1 MIGRA
6 ELQSATNTTP
16 IRMKKILAIV
26 AAASFS
32 SAAFADDW
40 PMWRH
45 DPGRTAV
52 STDSLPDENQPLRWS
67 RQLPVLEPA
76 YRDVRLQF
84 DAGYEPIAFGGRVFI
99 SSSQDD
105 SVTAFDQKNGAQ
117 IWKFWTDGPV
127 RFAPVGG
134 KGRVIFG
141 SDDGCV
147 YCVKASDGKLVWKFR
162 AVPSERKL
170 IGNGRLISVWPVR
183 GGPVLKDDRVYF
195 AAGVWPLE
203 GVFVY
208 CLDAATGDV
217 VWLND
222 RTSYIYGQQPHNTE
236 AYGGLA
242 PQGYLLVDGDELIV
256 PCSNAYPAKL
266 DLATGKL
273 REFELPAAG
282 RLPGGWFA
290 ATPPGKEA
298 RRGVIH
304 DKSVNQKRHED
315 RLRAEG
321 KEGVRAEIR
330 VRDRAISFGDAY
342 SKIVANGDLIVSQK
356 DGTLA
361 CYGGGED
368 GPAQF
373 DAPPELPEIQND
385 RAQQLLDA
393 IGTTHGFA
401 LVFGEEDGDVLA
413 ALAQQSALK
422 ITAIHSEAETTEE
435 QRGESQFP
443 AAQLAFRQGDPNAFE
458 LPPFFATLIALN
470 SEIEAE
476 PLQKLYDS
484 LRPYGGCLTGPTELA
499 AIAKNADL
507 PGAKVESV
515 DGLTII
521 RRAGA
526 LEGSTNYLG
535 DWKESRDLLVKAP
548 LGVLWFGDEVS
559 HFKRAPQPK
568 FIDGVMVSVDKD
580 WTDASTRVAG
590 KVDYRLLDMKFSD
603 VYTGREFGP
612 DEVPVLRQSFADVD
626 QKTIQPSQYRPPP
639 GRRAKGKRINPLT
652 GVEERREFPKRY
664 GCDGGLNYGGLFTMR
679 SGTAAFYD
687 LTNDSG
693 AVNISGPRSGCTN
706 SVIPANG
713 VLNIPYFY
721 EGCTCSYPLPMAL
734 SLVSM
739 PETFEQWMSWGEVPA
754 AELAG
759 KIERIGINFGAPG
772 DRKTEDGTL
781 WLDYPNIGGPSP
793 QLQVETS
800 PTKPEYY
807 YNHSLRMEGGEGW
820 PWVAASG
827 VRNLDGATIG
837 GIKPGIYRVNLVFA
851 AWNADEPSFGVSVQD
866 QQVLNDFKIGEPR
879 KAITYTV
886 EDVKIDEDG
895 ELKIQFNVPAAISG
909 IELLPKE

>member
-1 MIGRA
+1 MR
-6 ELQSATNTTP
+6 TT
-16 IRMKKILAIV
+16 
-26 AAASFS
+26 ASS
-32 SAAFADDW
+32 D
-40 PMWRH
+40 
-45 DPGRTAV
+45 AV
-52 STDSLPDENQPLRWS
+52 PDESDQVRWS
-67 RQLPVLEPA
+67 RQLPKLEPA

-84 DAGYEPIAFGGRVFI
+84 DAGYEPIAFGGRVI
-99 SSSQDD
+99 VSSSHDD
-105 SVTAFDQKNGAQ
+105 SVTAFDQQNGEQ

-127 RFAPVGG
+127 RFAPAGG
-134 KGRVIFG
+134 EGRVIFG

-147 YCVKASDGKLVWKFR
+147 YCVKASDGELVWKFR

-170 IGNGRLISVWPVR
+170 IGNGRLTSVWPVR

-208 CLDAATGDV
+208 SLDAATGDV

-242 PQGYLLVDGDELIV
+242 PQGYLLIDGDELIV
-256 PCSNAYPAKL
+256 PCSNAYPAKF

-290 ATPPGKEA
+290 ATPPGKDA

-304 DKSVNQKRHED
+304 DESVNQKRHED
-315 RLRAEG
+315 RMRSEG
-321 KEGVRAEIR
+321 EENVRAEIR
-330 VRDRAISFGDAY
+330 VRDRVIELDGAY
-342 SKIVANGDLIVSQK
+342 SRIVANGDMIAAFP
-356 DGTLA
+356 DGKLV
-361 CYGGGED
+361 CYGKHEGE
-368 GPAQF
+368 PASF
-373 DAPPELPEIQND
+373 EAPLDLPKFNDD
-385 RAQQLLDA
+385 RARQLLNA
-393 IGTTHGFA
+393 IGSKHGFA
-401 LVFGEEDGDVLA
+401 LLFGEDDPIFLGT
-413 ALAQQSALK
+413 LAQESELRL
-422 ITAIHSEAETTEE
+422 TAIHPQTEIVEAL
-435 QRGESQFP
+435 RMASPFS
-443 AAQLAFRQGDPNAFE
+443 AAKVAFREGSPDSFE
-458 LPPFFATLIALN
+458 APPFFASLISVNDNVETGTL
-470 SEIEAE
+470 ER
-476 PLQKLYDS
+476 LYKS
-484 LRPYGGCLTGPTELA
+484 LRPFGGCLTGPADLA
-499 AIAKNADL
+499 TVAKTADL
-507 PGAKVESV
+507 PGSKIESAN
-515 DGLTII
+515 GLTII

-526 LEGSTNYLG
+526 PEGSTNYLG
-535 DWKESRDLLVKAP
+535 DWKESHDLLVKAP
-548 LGVLWFGDEVS
+548 LGVLWFGDEIS

-568 FIDGVMVSVDKD
+568 FIDGVMISVDKD
-580 WTDASTRVAG
+580 WTDASTRVPG
-590 KVDYRLLDMKFSD
+590 KVDYRLLDMRFSD

-626 QKTIQPSQYRPPP
+626 QETIQPSQYRPPP

-652 GVEERREFPKRY
+652 GIEEQREFPKRY

-687 LTNDSG
+687 LTIDSG

-713 VLNIPYFY
+713 VLNVPYFY

-739 PETFEQWMSWGEVPA
+739 PETFEQWMSWGEIA
-754 AELAG
+754 AEELSG
-759 KIERIGINFGAPG
+759 KIQRIGINFGAPG

-793 QLQVETS
+793 QLQVKTTPAE
-800 PTKPEYY
+800 PEFF

-827 VRNLDGATIG
+827 VRGLDSVTVS
-837 GIKPGIYRVNLVFA
+837 GIKPGNYRMNLVFA
-851 AWNADEPSFGVSVQD
+851 AWNDDEPSFDVSIQN
-866 QQVLNDFKIGEPR
+866 QPILSDFQAEELR
-879 KAITYTV
+879 KAITHSV
-886 EDVKIDEDG
+886 EDVEIREDG
-895 ELKIQFNVPAAISG
+895 ELKIQFGGKAMISG
-909 IELLPKE
+909 IELLPEG